1 MSLRLDGMTVFV
13 TGAAS
18 GLGRKITTRAAA
30 EGAFVVV
37 TDVDDDGGEET
48 VAEAEDIAEGAG
60 GATYHHLDVTEA
72 EPFHDLVDAVAEERG
87 LDGIVNNAGIGH
99 PPNLAED
106 VSMNTLDYI
115 IDVNVR
121 GVWNGCQAALPHLKG
136 NDDGGAIVNV
146 ASLAGFLGMPRQS
159 AYSLTKGAVL
169 NYTRAV
175 AAEAGS
181 YGVRANAVCPGVVDT
196 PLGSQVFAG
205 IDPEDPQAGKEKL
218 ARQYPLGRLGEP
230 DDVAAPTCFLLSHEA
245 SWISGHGLVIDGAF
259 SIA

>member
-1 MSLRLDGMTVFV
+1 MALRLDGQTVFV

-18 GLGRKITTRAAA
+18 GLGRQITTRAAG
-30 EGAFVVV
+30 EGAFVVA

-48 VAEAEDIAEGAG
+48 VAEAEDAAEGAG

-72 EPFHDLVDAVAEERG
+72 DAFHDIVDAVAEERG

-106 VSMNTLDYI
+106 VSMSTLDYI

-121 GVWNGCQAALPHLKG
+121 GVWNGCQAALPHLKA

-146 ASLAGFLGMPRQS
+146 ASLAAILGMPQQS

-175 AAEAGS
+175 AAEAGRD
-181 YGVRANAVCPGVVDT
+181 GVRANAVCPGVVDT
-196 PLGSQVFAG
+196 PLGSQVFARMG
-205 IDPEDPQAGKEKL
+205 EDREEGKANL
-218 ARQYPLGRLGEP
+218 AKQYPLGRLGEP
-230 DDVAAPTCFLLSHEA
+230 DDVAAPTCFLLSDEA
-245 SWISGHGLVIDGAF
+245 SWISGHGLVIDGGF

>member
-1 MSLRLDGMTVFV
+1 MALRLDGQTVFV

-18 GLGRKITTRAAA
+18 GLGRQITTRAAS
-30 EGAFVVV
+30 EGAFVVA

-48 VAEAEDIAEGAG
+48 VAEAEEAAEGAG

-72 EPFHDLVDAVAEERG
+72 EPFHDIVDAVAEERG

-121 GVWNGCQAALPHLKG
+121 GVWNGCQAALPHLKA

-146 ASLAGFLGMPRQS
+146 ASLAAILGMPQQS

-175 AAEAGS
+175 AAEAGRD
-181 YGVRANAVCPGVVDT
+181 GVRANAVCPGVVDT
-196 PLGSQVFAG
+196 PLGSQVFARMG
-205 IDPEDPQAGKEKL
+205 EDREEGKATL
-218 ARQYPLGRLGEP
+218 AKQYPLGRLGEP
-230 DDVAAPTCFLLSHEA
+230 DDVAAPTCFLLSDEA
-245 SWISGHGLVIDGAF
+245 SWISGHGLVIDGGF